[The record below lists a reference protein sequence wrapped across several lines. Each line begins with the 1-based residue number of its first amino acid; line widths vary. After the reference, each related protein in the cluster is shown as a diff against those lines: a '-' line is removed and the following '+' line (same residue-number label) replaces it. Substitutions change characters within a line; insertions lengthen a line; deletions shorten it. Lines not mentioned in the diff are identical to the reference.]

1 MDTRTNGFTMHWE
14 EYGQGEPLL
23 LIHGF
28 PLSAEMWKHQRH
40 LPGIRVITP
49 DMRGFGKSEA
59 TEGVA
64 HMGLMADDLE
74 SLLTYLNLDQV
85 TIGGMSMGG
94 YVALAFAAKYPERM
108 KGLILI
114 DTRAEEDTPE
124 GKQNRQKMIETA
136 KREGA
141 KTVAEQMEPRLWTK
155 QNLEKRGDDV
165 EMMHAIM
172 LTTPVTGI
180 VAAVQGMA
188 ERPDM
193 TDYLPMLDAPT
204 LVIVGTEDQ
213 ITPPSAS
220 EKMKTLIPNTELV
233 IIPNAAHMAVMEQPD
248 AVNQAIVSFMNKVRQ
263 NHTARGPRT

>member
-28 PLSAEMWKHQRH
+28 PLSAAMWKPQAN

-124 GKQNRQKMIETA
+124 GKQNRQKMIELA
-136 KREGA
+136 KKEGA
-141 KTVAEQMEPRLWTK
+141 KAVAEQMEPRLWTK
-155 QNLEKRGDDV
+155 QSLENRSENV
-165 EMMHAIM
+165 EIMHAVM

-193 TDYLPMLDAPT
+193 TGYLPMINVPT
-204 LVIVGTEDQ
+204 LVIVGADDQ
-213 ITPPSAS
+213 ITPPSAA
-220 EKMKTLIPNTELV
+220 EKMRMLIPHAELV
-233 IIPNAAHMAVMEQPD
+233 VIPNAAHMANMEQPD
-248 AVNQAIVSFMNKVRQ
+248 AVNQAIVSFMDTVRR
-263 NHTARGPRT
+263 HHAAKEPRT